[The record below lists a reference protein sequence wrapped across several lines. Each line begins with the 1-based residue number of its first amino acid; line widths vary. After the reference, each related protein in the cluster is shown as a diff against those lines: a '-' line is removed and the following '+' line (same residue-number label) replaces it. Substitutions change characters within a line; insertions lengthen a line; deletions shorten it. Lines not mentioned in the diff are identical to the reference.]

1 MKEFLCLFS
10 FCPLNHLTRVVVNYK
25 GKYVHKVL
33 VNRSFKLAQENVWLS
48 ELSVLPQP

>member
-10 FCPLNHLTRVVVNYK
+10 FCPLDHSTRVVVTYK
-25 GKYVHKVL
+25 GEYMHKVL

-48 ELSVLPQP
+48 ELSVLPRS